1 MVSRLSE
8 LVTLN
13 DVYKARRI
21 VSKYLPRT
29 PLVKSPILSKRLGF
43 EAYVKCENLQPIG
56 AFKVRGGVNLISKL
70 SEEEKR
76 RGVITASTGN
86 HGQSIAYAASL
97 FGVKAIVAVPETSN
111 PNKVEAI
118 KNFGAHVEFRGSDF
132 DEARLWVEEEAKR
145 KGYRYI
151 HSANEPLLVA
161 GVGTL
166 YLEIMED
173 LPEVEA
179 IITPIGGGSGAAAA
193 CVVAKS
199 INPKVKII
207 GVQAE
212 KAPAVYLSW
221 KNKKFTE
228 TKSAETFA
236 DGLATRVP
244 FKLTLDIINKHID
257 NILLV
262 SEDEMKKAV
271 LILLETIHQLAEGA
285 GAASTAAA
293 FKLRKK
299 LQGKKVALVLTGG
312 NLTLRNLQSVF
323 KDSSVA

>member
-1 MVSRLSE
+1 M
-8 LVTLN
+8 
-13 DVYKARRI
+13 I
-21 VSKYLPRT
+21 
-29 PLVKSPILSKRLGF
+29 
-43 EAYVKCENLQPIG
+43 
-56 AFKVRGGVNLISKL
+56 
-70 SEEEKR
+70 
-76 RGVITASTGN
+76 
-86 HGQSIAYAASL
+86 
-97 FGVKAIVAVPETSN
+97 
-111 PNKVEAI
+111 
-118 KNFGAHVEFRGSDF
+118 
-132 DEARLWVEEEAKR
+132 
-145 KGYRYI
+145 
-151 HSANEPLLVA
+151 A

-173 LPEVEA
+173 LPEVEV
-179 IITPIGGGSGAAAA
+179 ILVPVGGGSGAAAA

-199 INPKVKII
+199 INPQVKII

-312 NLTLRNLQSVF
+312 NLTLRNLQSIF
-323 KDSSVA
+323 KDSSVV

>member
-1 MVSRLSE
+1 LSE

-13 DVYKARRI
+13 DVYKARRV

-29 PLVKSPILSKRLGF
+29 PLVKSMILSKRLGF
-43 EAYVKCENLQPIG
+43 EAYIKCENLQPIG
-56 AFKVRGGVNLISKL
+56 AFKVRGGVYLVSRL

-76 RGVITASTGN
+76 IGVITASTGN

-97 FGVKAIVAVPETSN
+97 FGVEAIVAVPENSN

-118 KNFGAHVEFRGSDF
+118 KNFGGHVEVHGSDF

-151 HSANEPLLVA
+151 HSANEPLLIA

-173 LPEVEA
+173 LPDVEA
-179 IITPIGGGSGAAAA
+179 ILVPIGGGSGAAAA

-199 INPKVKII
+199 IDPEIKVI

-212 KAPAVYLSW
+212 KAPAVYMSW
-221 KNKKFTE
+221 KNKRFIE
-228 TKSAETFA
+228 IKSADTFA

-244 FKLTLDIINKHID
+244 FKLTLGIINRHID
-257 NILLV
+257 DIVLV
-262 SEDEMKKAV
+262 SEEEMKKAV
-271 LILLETIHQLAEGA
+271 LTLLETTHQLAEGA

-299 LQGKKVALVLTGG
+299 IKGKKVALVLTGG
-312 NLTLRNLQSVF
+312 NLTLQNLQRVF
-323 KDSSVA
+323 KDSFVA

>member
-1 MVSRLSE
+1 LPQ

-13 DVYKARRI
+13 DVYRARRV

-29 PLVKSPILSKRLGF
+29 PLIRSPDLSRRLGF

-56 AFKVRGGVNLISKL
+56 AFKVRGGVYLVSRL
-70 SEEEKR
+70 SEEER
-76 RGVITASTGN
+76 LRGVITASTGN

-97 FGVKAIVAVPETSN
+97 FGVKAIVGVPEGSN

-118 KNFGAHVEFRGSDF
+118 KNLGASVEFRGSDF
-132 DEARLWVEEEAKR
+132 DEARLWVEAEAKR
-145 KGYRYI
+145 KDYRYV
-151 HSANEPLLVA
+151 HSANEPLLIA

-173 LPEVEA
+173 LPDVEA
-179 IITPIGGGSGAAAA
+179 ILVPIGGGSGAAAA
-193 CVVAKS
+193 CIVAKS

-212 KAPAVYLSW
+212 KAPSVYLSW
-221 KNKKFTE
+221 KNKRVIE

-244 FKLTLDIINKHID
+244 FKLTLGIINELIDDII
-257 NILLV
+257 LV
-262 SEDEMKKAV
+262 SEEEMKKAI
-271 LILLETIHQLAEGA
+271 LTLLETTHQLAEGA
-285 GAASTAAA
+285 GAASTATA
-293 FKLRKK
+293 FKLRRK

-312 NLTLRNLQSVF
+312 NLTLQTLRDIF
-323 KDSSVA
+323 KDSYVA